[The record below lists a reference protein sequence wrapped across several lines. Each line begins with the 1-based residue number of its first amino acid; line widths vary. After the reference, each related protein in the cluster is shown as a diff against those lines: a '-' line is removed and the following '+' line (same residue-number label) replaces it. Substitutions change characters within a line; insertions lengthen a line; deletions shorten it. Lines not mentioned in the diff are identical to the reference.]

1 MALDYDRIKHWPQP
15 PLTQTYGER
24 DTILYAL
31 GLGTAMSNPPAAD
44 DLRYV
49 YEGVRGGEL
58 QALPTMAVNLGVGPF
73 WMMDPATGID
83 WKKILHGEQY
93 LTLHKP
99 LPASGSV
106 IAHHSIDEIYD
117 KGEAKGSVLYARR
130 EIVDAASGEALA
142 TLVAAVFLRGNGGF
156 GGKSEG
162 APKPHAIPERAADA
176 VLDLP
181 TRPELAAIY
190 RLSGD
195 YNPLHIDPAVAI
207 AAGFERPIFHG
218 LGTYG
223 VAGRA
228 LLKLLCG
235 NDGARLRKMNCRF
248 ANPVYPGETIRTE
261 VWFEGAGVAAFRC
274 KVVERDLLVLNNG
287 YVEFSV

>member
-1 MALDYDRIKHWPQP
+1 MALDYDKIKNWPQP
-15 PLTQTYGER
+15 PLAQTYSER

-31 GLGTAMSNPPAAD
+31 GLGAAISNPPAAD
-44 DLRYV
+44 DLHYV

-58 QALPTMAVNLGVGPF
+58 RALPMMAVNLGVGPF
-73 WMMDPATGID
+73 WMMDPTTGID
-83 WKKILHGEQY
+83 WRKILHGEQY
-93 LTLHKP
+93 LTLHRP
-99 LPASGSV
+99 LPVSGSIV
-106 IAHHSIDEIYD
+106 AHHSIDEIYD
-117 KGEAKGSVLYARR
+117 KGADKGSVLYARR
-130 EIVDAASGEALA
+130 EIVDAATDEPLA

-156 GGKSEG
+156 GGRAEG
-162 APKPHAIPERAADA
+162 APKPHPLPARDADA
-176 VLDLP
+176 MLDLP

-195 YNPLHIDPAVAI
+195 YNPLHIDAAVAES
-207 AAGFERPIFHG
+207 AGFPRPIFHG

-235 NDGARLRKMNCRF
+235 NDAARMRKMNCRF
-248 ANPVYPGETIRTE
+248 ANPVFPGETIRTE
-261 VWFEGAGVAAFRC
+261 VWHEAPGIAAFRC

-287 YVEFSV
+287 YVEYST

>member
-1 MALDYDRIKHWPQP
+1 MALDYDKIKNWPQP
-15 PLTQTYGER
+15 SLTQTYGER

-31 GLGTAMSNPPAAD
+31 GLGAAISNPPAED
-44 DLRYV
+44 DLHYV

-58 QALPTMAVNLGVGPF
+58 KALPMMAVNLGVGPF

-83 WKKILHGEQY
+83 WQKILHGEQY
-93 LTLHKP
+93 LTLHRP
-99 LPASGSV
+99 LPVSGSV
-106 IAHHSIDEIYD
+106 IAHHSVDEIYD

-130 EIVDAASGEALA
+130 EIVDAATAEPLA

-162 APKPHAIPERAADA
+162 APKPHPVPARDADA
-176 VLDLP
+176 VLDLT

-207 AAGFERPIFHG
+207 SAGFPRPIFHG

-235 NDGARLRKMNCRF
+235 NDPARLRKMNCRF
-248 ANPVYPGETIRTE
+248 ANPVFPGETIRTE
-261 VWFEGAGVAAFRC
+261 IWHEGSGAAAFRC

-287 YVEFSV
+287 YVEYTA

>member
-1 MALDYDRIKHWPQP
+1 MGLDYDKIKNWPQP
-15 PLTQTYGER
+15 PLSQSYSER

-44 DLRYV
+44 DLPYV
-49 YEGVRGGEL
+49 YEGVRGGQL
-58 QALPTMAVNLGVGPF
+58 QALPMMAVNLGVGPF
-73 WMMDPATGID
+73 WMMDPETGID

-93 LTLHKP
+93 LTLHRP
-99 LPASGSV
+99 LPVSGSIV
-106 IAHHSIDEIYD
+106 AHHSIDEIYD
-117 KGEAKGSVLYARR
+117 KGADKGAVLYARR
-130 EIVDAASGEALA
+130 EIVDAATREPLA

-156 GGKSEG
+156 GGPTEG
-162 APKPHAIPERAADA
+162 APKPHAVPAREPDAA
-176 VLDLP
+176 LDLG

-195 YNPLHIDPAVAI
+195 YNPLHIDPAVAT
-207 AAGFERPIFHG
+207 AAGFPQPIFHG

-235 NDGARLRKMNCRF
+235 NDPSRLRKMNCRF
-248 ANPVYPGETIRTE
+248 ANPVFPGETIRTE
-261 VWFEGAGVAAFRC
+261 IWHEGEGRAAFRC

-287 YVEFSV
+287 YVEYAV

>member
-1 MALDYDRIKHWPQP
+1 MGLNYDRIKNWPQP
-15 PLTQTYGER
+15 ALTQTYTER

-58 QALPTMAVNLGVGPF
+58 QALPMMAVNLGVGPF
-73 WMMDPATGID
+73 WMMDPEAGID

-93 LTLHKP
+93 LTLHRP
-99 LPASGSV
+99 LPVSGTIV
-106 IAHHSIDEIYD
+106 AHASIDEIYD
-117 KGEAKGSVLYARR
+117 KGADKGAVLYARR
-130 EIVDAASGEALA
+130 EIVDAASNEPLA

-156 GGKSEG
+156 GGSSDG
-162 APKPHAIPERAADA
+162 APKPHPVPARAADA
-176 VLDLP
+176 VLDLA

-195 YNPLHIDPAVAI
+195 YNPLHIDPEVAA
-207 AAGFERPIFHG
+207 AAGFPQPIFHG

-228 LLKLLCG
+228 LLKLLCD
-235 NDGARLRKMNCRF
+235 NDPGRLRKMNCRF
-248 ANPVYPGETIRTE
+248 AMPVFPGETIRAE
-261 VWFEGAGVAAFRC
+261 VWKEDDGRAAFRC
-274 KVVERDLLVLNNG
+274 KVVERDLVVLNNG
-287 YVEFSV
+287 YVEFTA